1 LTSRDYDAS
10 VTEASVTEPN
20 APRRVL
26 FICEHNSARS
36 QMAEGMLRA
45 WGGPGWEVHSAGIV
59 ATAVRPEAVHVMDE
73 LGIDI
78 RAQESKTVDRYRGGT
93 WDLVIPVCEEGA
105 AACPWLPGARATEKW
120 QFDDP
125 SQATG
130 DAVERVAAFRSVR
143 DEIAAAVR
151 DLIARS

>member
-1 LTSRDYDAS
+1 
-10 VTEASVTEPN
+10 VTGPS

-45 WGGPGWEVHSAGIV
+45 WGGPAWDVHSAGIV
-59 ATAVRPEAVHVMDE
+59 ATAVRPEAVQVMDE

-78 RAQESKTVDRYRGGT
+78 RDHESKTIDRYRGGT
-93 WDLVIPVCEEGA
+93 WDLLIPVCEEGA
-105 AACPWLPGARATEKW
+105 VACPWIPGARATENW

-125 SQATG
+125 SRVVG
-130 DAVERVAAFRSVR
+130 DEGQRLAEFRRVR

>member
-1 LTSRDYDAS
+1 VAGSS
-10 VTEASVTEPN
+10 

-45 WGGPGWEVHSAGIV
+45 WGGRGWDVHSAGIV
-59 ATAVRPEAVHVMDE
+59 ATGVRPEAIRVMDE

-78 RAQESKTVDRYRGGT
+78 RAHESKTVDRYRGEP
-93 WDLVIPVCEEGA
+93 WDVLIPVCEEGM
-105 AACPWLPGARATEKW
+105 AACPWIPGARVTERW

-125 SQATG
+125 SAVTG
-130 DAVERVAAFRSVR
+130 DEAARLDEFRRVR

-151 DLIARS
+151 DLVSRS